1 MMIILYYFI
10 PILILGIP
18 FIYAYKRL
26 RPIHGLKTIGIAFFY
41 LVISLIYAWDY
52 LTLLIIGGELFIPLS
67 VIFIRALFS
76 IPWALVLLYVFK
88 VVSDIVERPAS
99 FNYFTI
105 VRLGAHLRANFMH
118 LAFFFN
124 IAFILVF
131 SFLYIPR
138 SLTIPYLSILV
149 ETIYSLGFFIVLLS
163 IFFLI
168 GNYVSQLTQ
177 RQIVDLAI
185 FFVSYLIMIS
195 VVSNIGLPGSTIQG
209 YIFIAIPLG
218 VSIFFFIKLI
228 RSLGVR
234 LTKMHIRATLLS
246 ALVILSMFGQ
256 SLQPLELRGRADDA
270 WSSGLSFTIDINAT
284 DFPIDIY
291 NIRLVD
297 RELARDFATSYRLPR
312 IGDFQL
318 RVGYEYENIG
328 LIDGKPAWILPVYY
342 SFSYTSEI
350 NYIVGY
356 LYIHLDTPTFESMKF
371 IKKRMSIAPGLY
383 GSHDL
388 DFFVKKVVPDGL
400 IGEFYMI
407 DPSPVTSSP
416 AWVVLVDKYSLWG
429 IREPYKVLIV
439 GAKGD
444 YRIYDWYMAT
454 DLVPQVVSRYA
465 LESVILNVGS
475 TFRNNEKDYF
485 ARGFIWIPASQ
496 DVQGVLEEEF
506 YQRSHHFLLNHT
518 FGRDLYLAVRT
529 TGGEES
535 VAVWVLINSTL
546 RLFDLRYYRGIGGV
560 VRGVNTPSNALEAIQ
575 KLLSEKLSYAASVR
589 YPKLYK
595 VEVFGYTFLI
605 WVALVAQK
613 LPGADKP
620 LGVAWVDASNP
631 RILGFVQYVY
641 GESHDIFM
649 DRLFENI
656 EASYKGWLG
665 GNLTTLTT
673 AFINGTVIRKDWCLL
688 QPDNEYAIIMSVL
701 NVSGEMLTV
710 VVLETKVAT
719 KQDFYNA
726 VLAKEGDRV
735 EINAR
740 WDIDLQAWVA
750 YTVKLYPQNP

>member
-1 MMIILYYFI
+1 MIFFYIFI
-10 PILILGIP
+10 PLFILGIP
-18 FIYAYKRL
+18 FYYAYHRL
-26 RPIHGLKTIGIAFFY
+26 NPVYGFKTITIMLFY
-41 LVISLIYAWDY
+41 LLVLVLYLWDY
-52 LTLLIIGGELFIPLS
+52 LTMLIIGGELFIPLS
-67 VIFIRALFS
+67 IILVRVLFI
-76 IPWALVLLYVFK
+76 IPWSTILLYLFK
-88 VVSDIVERPAS
+88 VISEIVERPAS

-105 VRLGAHLRANFMH
+105 VRLGAHLRTNFMH
-118 LAFFFN
+118 LAFLFN
-124 IAFILVF
+124 IIFIIIYATIYLPV
-131 SFLYIPR
+131 

-149 ETIYSLGFFIVLLS
+149 QTVYSIGFFIIIVS
-163 IFFLI
+163 FFFLI
-168 GNYVSQLTQ
+168 GTYVSNLSSRQL
-177 RQIVDLAI
+177 IYLFG
-185 FFVSYLIMIS
+185 FFASYLFMIGIIS
-195 VVSNIGLPGSTIQG
+195 SIGIAGATLEG
-209 YIFIAIPLG
+209 YIFILIPMG
-218 VSIFFFIKLI
+218 A
-228 RSLGVR
+228 
-234 LTKMHIRATLLS
+234 ATLLLFKLINGLGIRLS
-246 ALVILSMFGQ
+246 SRHFRAMLLSLLIILSMFGQ
-256 SLQPLELRGRADDA
+256 SIQPLELRGKADDA
-270 WSSGLSFTIDINAT
+270 WSSGLSFSVDINAT
-284 DFPIDIY
+284 EFPIDIY

-297 RELARDFATSYRLPR
+297 RDLARDFASSYRLPK

-350 NYIVGY
+350 NYVVGY

-371 IKKRMSIAPGLY
+371 VEKKMVIAPGLF

-388 DFFVKKVVPDGL
+388 NFFVKKIIPDGL
-400 IGEFYMI
+400 IGEFYLV

-416 AWVVLVDKYSLWG
+416 AWVVLVDKYSYWG
-429 IREPYKVLIV
+429 IREPYKVLII
-439 GAKGD
+439 GANGD
-444 YRIYDWYMAT
+444 YKIYDWYMANGI
-454 DLVPQVVSRYA
+454 VPQVVSRFA

-496 DVQGVLEEEF
+496 DVQEVLEEEF
-506 YQRSHHFLLNHT
+506 YHSSHHFLLNHT
-518 FGRDLYLAVRT
+518 FGRDFYLAVRT

-535 VAVWVLINSTL
+535 VAVWILINSSL
-546 RLFDLRYYRGIGGV
+546 KLFDLRFYRGIGGV
-560 VRGVNTPSNALEAIQ
+560 VRGVNTPSNALEAMQ

-595 VEVFGYTFLI
+595 VEVFGYVFLI

-665 GNLTTLTT
+665 GNQTTLTT
-673 AFINGTVIRKDWCLL
+673 TFINGTVIRKDWALL
-688 QPDNEYAIIMSVL
+688 RPDNEYAIIMSVL
-701 NVSGEMLTV
+701 NETGEMLIV
-710 VVLETKVAT
+710 VVLESKVAT

-750 YTVKLYPQNP
+750 YTVKLYPQTP